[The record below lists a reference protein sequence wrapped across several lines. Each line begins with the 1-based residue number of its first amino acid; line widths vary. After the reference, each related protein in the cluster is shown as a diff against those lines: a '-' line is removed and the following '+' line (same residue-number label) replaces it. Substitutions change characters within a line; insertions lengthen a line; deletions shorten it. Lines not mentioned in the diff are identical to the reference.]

1 MRAATHSVRA
11 YPLPHQA
18 NEHKLVCLRAL
29 YQTYAVEYRYHARR
43 LWADFR
49 ANRLEVIPP
58 IPLSKGNPD
67 RVLTTTY
74 QQIAANAAATTLLQH
89 QQHLADKIRL
99 VIQKSRLDP
108 TTKHQLHS
116 LNTQFAWLRRTA
128 NYTPSKGTQPVAV
141 PADTL
146 RLMRKI
152 YAHVSRHRVRFPRLD
167 RPRLLLDQRVAVL
180 ESAKTTEHF
189 SHWLKV
195 STLDK
200 GPRVRLP
207 VKPTVYC
214 QAAPG
219 NFAKTFELRL
229 DDEGLLHIILF
240 KKASLEKVD
249 VSSTGETVAFD
260 VGLRTLLAASTGE
273 LLGQRWLTKLLR
285 YDREISELARARQKL
300 GLKVSSR
307 RYQRLMTALRG
318 FVKSEVG
325 RVLNRYFARHTVQRV
340 VLEKLDFTNPNLSK
354 RMNRILRNFGQGVI
368 NTKLKSLAERLGFE
382 LVHVNPAYTSKGCRR
397 CHYVADS
404 NRKQDVFRCG
414 CCGHQEQADTHASRH
429 LVERFHDK
437 QGAGENALGVDAVLS
452 RMKQA
457 WLAGLNGLL
466 RRGVVSRVQLPALV
480 KRSRWKRLSVDEVR
494 GIVPAMGW
502 AGA

>member
-1 MRAATHSVRA
+1 MRA

-18 NEHKLVCLRAL
+18 NEQKLDSLRAL
-29 YQTYAVEYRYHARR
+29 YQAYATEYRYHVRR
-43 LWADFR
+43 LWADFS
-49 ANRLEVIPP
+49 ANRLELIPP
-58 IPLSKGNPD
+58 RPVRKGNPD

-74 QQIAANAAATTLLQH
+74 QQIAGDAAATTLLQH

-99 VIQKSRLDP
+99 VVQKSRLDP
-108 TTKHQLHS
+108 ITKHQLHS
-116 LNTQFAWLRRTA
+116 INTQFAWLRRTA
-128 NYTPSKGTQPVAV
+128 TYIPSKGAEPVAV
-141 PADTL
+141 PNSTL
-146 RLMRKI
+146 RLMRKL
-152 YAHVSRHRVRFPRLD
+152 YAHVSRQRVRFPRLD
-167 RPRLLLDQRVAVL
+167 HPRLLLDQRVAIL
-180 ESAKTTEHF
+180 EPAKAADHF
-189 SHWLKV
+189 SHWLRV
-195 STLDK
+195 STLTK
-200 GPRVRLP
+200 GQRISLP
-207 VKPTVYC
+207 VKPTAYC
-214 QAAPG
+214 QVASG
-219 NFAKTFELRL
+219 DIAKTFELRL
-229 DDEGLLHIILF
+229 ADDGQLRLTLF
-240 KKASLEKVD
+240 KKSGRPTVEPNAA
-249 VSSTGETVAFD
+249 GETVAFD

-273 LLGQRWLTKLLR
+273 LLGQRWLTKLLC
-285 YDREISELARARQKL
+285 YDREISDLARARQKL
-300 GLKVSSR
+300 SLKVSSR

-325 RVLNRYFARHTVQRV
+325 RVLNRYFARHSVQRV

-368 NTKLKSLAERLGFE
+368 NTKLESLAERLGFE
-382 LVHVNPAYTSKGCRR
+382 LVHVNPAYTSKGCRH

-437 QGAGENALGVDAVLS
+437 QGAGADALGVDAVLS

-466 RRGVVSRVQLPALV
+466 RRGVVCRLQLPALV
-480 KRSRWKRLSVDEVR
+480 KRSRWKQLSVDEAR
-494 GIVPAMGW
+494 GLVPAMRW